1 MDKKVP
7 ELYRSYGKYVNAFR
21 AFPLDLDGLKPVER
35 RVLLSAYQI
44 ASERFV
50 KSARV
55 DGHCLGHFHPHGT
68 SYGTIV
74 QLVRQGFLDGQG
86 SFGANIGVEPTPPA
100 AMRYTGCRL
109 SKSAKTLAFKLIKY
123 VPWQLGELDE
133 KEPLFLPTMFP
144 LCLLGEEYTQGIGF
158 GYKTFI
164 PCFRI
169 EDLYK
174 RLLFLLGQ
182 RKTKP
187 IIKPISDCAII
198 SPDKEIE
205 ELLTTGKASI
215 SVKGV
220 SIAHPKD
227 HSVILRSW
235 PPGRKFESLL
245 NKFAKERENN
255 DIGFQDLST
264 EETYIV
270 FKILKQRNKD
280 AIYNKFVKKLDK
292 VLTGNIP
299 FEMVVVD
306 SNRQVRTASVDEL
319 LLGSYKMFLNS
330 NVAMLESEIS
340 RYQEMRKEYL
350 VLQAIRPILSEHLKE
365 QIKDVKLVIDDI
377 CKRTGLSKKMVTGLF
392 AKYRINKLLT
402 LSIDIDEINKLVKEL
417 KKYLDNAF
425 QFSLDQYVEV
435 MNGRQKK

>member
-1 MDKKVP
+1 MDRKVP
-7 ELYRSYGKYVNAFR
+7 EFYRSYGQYVNAFR

-44 ASERFV
+44 AGERFV

-109 SKSAKTLAFKLIKY
+109 SKLSKTLAFKLIKY
-123 VPWQLGELDE
+123 VPWREGELDE

-144 LCLLGEEYTQGIGF
+144 LCLLGKEYTQGIGF

-164 PCFRI
+164 PCFKV

-187 IIKPISDCAII
+187 VIKPISDCAII
-198 SPDKEIE
+198 SPDREIE
-205 ELLTTGKASI
+205 NLLSTGKASI

-220 SIAHPKD
+220 IIAHPKD

-245 NKFAKERENN
+245 NKFAKERDNN

-270 FKILKQRNKD
+270 FKVLKQRNKD
-280 AIYNKFVKKLDK
+280 AIYNKFSKKLDK
-292 VLTGNIP
+292 ALTGNIP
-299 FEMVVVD
+299 FEIVVVD
-306 SNRQVRTASVDEL
+306 ANRRVRTASVDEL
-319 LLGSYKMFLNS
+319 LLNSYKVFLEANSAMLNS
-330 NVAMLESEIS
+330 EIT
-340 RYQEMRKEYL
+340 RCQEMVKEYI
-350 VLQAIRPILSEHLKE
+350 VLQTIRPILSEHLKK
-365 QIKDVKLVIDDI
+365 QIKDVRPIIDDI
-377 CKRTGLSKKMVTGLF
+377 CSRTGLNEKMVNNLF
-392 AKYRINKLLT
+392 AKYRISKLLSV
-402 LSIDIDEINKLVKEL
+402 SIDIDEVNQEVTKLKRD
-417 KKYLDNAF
+417 LDNVF
-425 QFSLDQYVEV
+425 QFSLGQYAEV
-435 MNGRQKK
+435 MNGR

>member
-1 MDKKVP
+1 
-7 ELYRSYGKYVNAFR
+7 
-21 AFPLDLDGLKPVER
+21 
-35 RVLLSAYQI
+35 
-44 ASERFV
+44 
-50 KSARV
+50 
-55 DGHCLGHFHPHGT
+55 
-68 SYGTIV
+68 
-74 QLVRQGFLDGQG
+74 
-86 SFGANIGVEPTPPA
+86 
-100 AMRYTGCRL
+100 MRYTGCRL
-109 SKSAKTLAFKLIKY
+109 SKTTKNLAFKLIKY

-187 IIKPISDCAII
+187 IIKPISDCAIV
-198 SPDKEIE
+198 SSDKEIE
-205 ELLTTGKASI
+205 SLLLTGKASI

-245 NKFAKERENN
+245 NRFAEERENN

-270 FKILKQRNKD
+270 FKVLKQRNKD

-299 FEMVVVD
+299 FEMIVVD
-306 SNRQVRTASVDEL
+306 SNRQVRVASVDEL
-319 LLGSYKMFLNS
+319 LLGSHKMFLNS

-340 RYQEMRKEYL
+340 RYQNIRKEYL

-365 QIKDVKLVIDDI
+365 EIKDVKLVIDDI
-377 CKRTGLSKKMVTGLF
+377 CKRTDLSKKMVTSLF
-392 AKYRINKLLT
+392 AKYRINKLLS
-402 LSIDIDEINKLVKEL
+402 LSIDIDEINQEVTNL
-417 KKYLDNAF
+417 KANLGNAF
-425 QFSLDQYVEV
+425 QFSLDQYAEV
-435 MNGRQKK
+435 MNGKQKK

>member
-1 MDKKVP
+1 M
-7 ELYRSYGKYVNAFR
+7 
-21 AFPLDLDGLKPVER
+21 
-35 RVLLSAYQI
+35 
-44 ASERFV
+44 
-50 KSARV
+50 
-55 DGHCLGHFHPHGT
+55 
-68 SYGTIV
+68 
-74 QLVRQGFLDGQG
+74 
-86 SFGANIGVEPTPPA
+86 
-100 AMRYTGCRL
+100 
-109 SKSAKTLAFKLIKY
+109 
-123 VPWQLGELDE
+123 
-133 KEPLFLPTMFP
+133 
-144 LCLLGEEYTQGIGF
+144 
-158 GYKTFI
+158 
-164 PCFRI
+164 
-169 EDLYK
+169 
-174 RLLFLLGQ
+174 
-182 RKTKP
+182 P

-264 EETYIV
+264 QETYIV

-319 LLGSYKMFLNS
+319 LLGSYKIFLNS
-330 NVAMLESEIS
+330 NMAMLESEIS

-417 KKYLDNAF
+417 KKHLDNAF
-425 QFSLDQYVEV
+425 QFSLNQYVEV